1 MADDKPCIS
10 ELYESEGLDIDLVD
24 SIAFNAEL
32 EVENIDLKQEE
43 QGLDDICEAE
53 SEEVDLVADGSAVEY
68 GAASNEQSK

>member
-24 SIAFNAEL
+24 GIAFNAEL
-32 EVENIDLKQEE
+32 EVENIDLKQDE

-53 SEEVDLVADGSAVEY
+53 SEEVNLVADGSVVEY
-68 GAASNEQSK
+68 GAASNE